1 MKVKQARKLRDIL
14 MFAGIFI
21 MLCSF
26 NYVPLLI
33 AGAVVAFSGLIPHFL
48 YNKCHHCGKQL
59 GRSEGEYCQYC
70 GKAVD

>member
-48 YNKCHHCGKQL
+48 YNKCPHCGKQL
-59 GRSEGEYCQYC
+59 GRSEGEYCSIVVRQ
-70 GKAVD
+70 